1 MEWFILVLAGMFEV
15 VGVFA
20 LNKISEKKELKW
32 FALLLGGFAI
42 SLTLLTFAMKT
53 IPMGTAYAVWTGIG
67 TVGGVLLG
75 MFFYGESKDWLRI
88 LFISMV
94 VVAAIGLKL
103 IS

>member
-15 VGVFA
+15 LGVFA